1 MVEQLKTKV
10 SAKDA
15 ERIVTVTVDG
25 KQVQVPG
32 NTTILDACR
41 KAGQNVPTLCY
52 LKGINEIGSCRVCVV
67 EVEGVDQL
75 VASCNNYVLDGM
87 SIKTNSP
94 KVRLARR
101 ENVMLLLAQH
111 DTTCTTCARGGNCK
125 LAEVSNDLGII
136 DSPYKSILANT
147 PWPHDF
153 PLIRNNDK
161 CIRCMRCIQIC
172 DKVQASHIWGITNRA
187 THTLVDVAGG
197 ANIHDVDCTLCGQ
210 CITHCPTGA
219 LRERDDVMRVYD
231 ALADPD
237 VTTIVQIA
245 PSVRTSWAEHWGLSD
260 EKATIQHMVAAL
272 RPMGFDYIVNTD
284 FSADLTIMEEGT
296 ELLEHMRRNANGGSG
311 FPMFTSCCPG
321 WVRYCKAHYPEFV
334 DQISTSKSPQQMF
347 GAIAKTWYAQMLNV
361 PPSKLCV
368 VSIMPCIAKK
378 HECAIPTIND
388 ADAGRDV
395 DYALTTREMNR
406 MIRSTHIDPHDLKER
421 KLDMPLGLGSGAGA
435 IFGATGGV
443 MEAALRTAYYAVT
456 GENPD
461 PDAFRDVR
469 GIEGWKEETFD
480 LNGTPLRV
488 AVVSGLGNAGKLL
501 EALKRGDVEYDF
513 VEVMACPGGCVGG
526 GGQPIH
532 DGVEMAESRGKILYD
547 IDGKMS
553 LRFSHENPSIIDCYE
568 KFLGKPLSERSE
580 HLLHTDHHSWKMPN
594 EE

>member
-1 MVEQLKTKV
+1 MK
-10 SAKDA
+10 
-15 ERIVTVTVDG
+15 
-25 KQVQVPG
+25 
-32 NTTILDACR
+32 
-41 KAGQNVPTLCY
+41 
-52 LKGINEIGSCRVCVV
+52 
-67 EVEGVDQL
+67 
-75 VASCNNYVLDGM
+75 
-87 SIKTNSP
+87 
-94 KVRLARR
+94 RLA
-101 ENVMLLLAQH
+101 
-111 DTTCTTCARGGNCK
+111 
-125 LAEVSNDLGII
+125 S
-136 DSPYKSILANT
+136 
-147 PWPHDF
+147 
-153 PLIRNNDK
+153 
-161 CIRCMRCIQIC
+161 
-172 DKVQASHIWGITNRA
+172 
-187 THTLVDVAGG
+187 
-197 ANIHDVDCTLCGQ
+197 
-210 CITHCPTGA
+210 A
-219 LRERDDVMRVYD
+219 LHQV
-231 ALADPD
+231 
-237 VTTIVQIA
+237 
-245 PSVRTSWAEHWGLSD
+245 
-260 EKATIQHMVAAL
+260 
-272 RPMGFDYIVNTD
+272 GFDYIFDTD
-284 FSADLTIMEEGT
+284 FSADLTIMEEAN
-296 ELLEHMRRNANGGSG
+296 EFLERVKNKDHEK

-347 GAIAKTWYAQMLNV
+347 GTIAKTWYAQILNV

>member
-219 LRERDDVMRVYD
+219 LR
-231 ALADPD
+231 
-237 VTTIVQIA
+237 
-245 PSVRTSWAEHWGLSD
+245 
-260 EKATIQHMVAAL
+260 
-272 RPMGFDYIVNTD
+272 
-284 FSADLTIMEEGT
+284 
-296 ELLEHMRRNANGGSG
+296 
-311 FPMFTSCCPG
+311 
-321 WVRYCKAHYPEFV
+321 
-334 DQISTSKSPQQMF
+334 
-347 GAIAKTWYAQMLNV
+347 
-361 PPSKLCV
+361 
-368 VSIMPCIAKK
+368 
-378 HECAIPTIND
+378 
-388 ADAGRDV
+388 
-395 DYALTTREMNR
+395 
-406 MIRSTHIDPHDLKER
+406 
-421 KLDMPLGLGSGAGA
+421 
-435 IFGATGGV
+435 
-443 MEAALRTAYYAVT
+443 
-456 GENPD
+456 
-461 PDAFRDVR
+461 
-469 GIEGWKEETFD
+469 
-480 LNGTPLRV
+480 
-488 AVVSGLGNAGKLL
+488 
-501 EALKRGDVEYDF
+501 
-513 VEVMACPGGCVGG
+513 
-526 GGQPIH
+526 
-532 DGVEMAESRGKILYD
+532 
-547 IDGKMS
+547 
-553 LRFSHENPSIIDCYE
+553 
-568 KFLGKPLSERSE
+568 
-580 HLLHTDHHSWKMPN
+580 
-594 EE
+594 